1 MSNTNLPRVPVPK
14 PRSPL
19 SVAARAI
26 LIAAALIAGAVL
38 GLRATARPASLVD
51 LPADIAAKRAARP

>member
-19 SVAARAI
+19 SVAARTI

-38 GLRATARPASLVD
+38 GLRATARPASPVD